1 MTATRVTIGAEPQ
14 RFEAFADFFDGN
26 KAVSHRVT
34 LTIDESAS
42 PVVLRIA
49 PPEQD
54 DVLWSLDD
62 LRTIPDQ
69 AAKDLMIVSRKGDP
83 VSRLIVSDAD
93 ATQILRARAR
103 NLKKRPPTTGKGK
116 LLAWSVAAV
125 SSVALIIFVLV
136 PVMADQLAEFLPP
149 SGEKA
154 LGDKTFEQIRSV
166 MTDDFN
172 DVIGICENAEGRAAL
187 DAMQAKLEPHVDLP
201 YPLTVEVLDHDL
213 INAFA
218 LPGGRVVLFR
228 GLIDA
233 AETPDE
239 VAAVLAHEIG
249 HVVNRDPARGALRSA
264 GSIGVLGLIFG
275 DFAGGTAVLFMV
287 ENLIQATYSQ
297 DAEAAA
303 DAFAHETLL
312 AAGLQPSAL
321 ATFFERVRDVYG
333 ESDGIVAHFQ
343 AHPKLGDRI
352 AVARAADENS
362 AQTGEHS
369 LTAEEWLALKNIC
382 G

>member
-297 DAEAAA
+297 EAEAAA